1 MTELKVDVKVCC
13 MASIDE
19 ARLAARLGASAVGLV
34 GDMPSGPGVIGAQ
47 AAAKIAREAPTGLD
61 TFLLTSGERAADIA
75 NELAVCPAS
84 TVQIVRHID
93 PEEYPA
99 LIEAVPQVRRVQVI
113 HIEDEG
119 ALTLA
124 TRYTPFVHAFLLDS
138 GRTSGATPQF
148 GGTGNT
154 HDWSISAR
162 FVAQTELPVYLAGG
176 LKSTNVY
183 EAITQVR
190 PYGVDLCTGVRT
202 NDQLDEAKLHSF
214 MSEVRR
220 ARETLG
226 N

>member
-1 MTELKVDVKVCC
+1 
-13 MASIDE
+13 MASVEE
-19 ARLAARLGASAVGLV
+19 AHLAAGHGASAVGLV
-34 GDMPSGPGVIGAQ
+34 GDMPSGPGVIGAK

-162 FVAQTELPVYLAGG
+162 FVAQTKLPVYLAGG
-176 LKSTNVY
+176 LKCANVY
-183 EAITQVR
+183 DAITQVR

-202 NDQLDEAKLHSF
+202 NDQLDEAKLLSF
-214 MSEVRR
+214 MEEVRR
-220 ARETLG
+220 ASETLG

>member
-1 MTELKVDVKVCC
+1 MTDLQAHVKVCC

-19 ARLAARLGASAVGLV
+19 ARLAARLGVSAVGLV

-124 TRYTPFVHAFLLDS
+124 TR
-138 GRTSGATPQF
+138 
-148 GGTGNT
+148 
-154 HDWSISAR
+154 
-162 FVAQTELPVYLAGG
+162 
-176 LKSTNVY
+176 
-183 EAITQVR
+183 
-190 PYGVDLCTGVRT
+190 
-202 NDQLDEAKLHSF
+202 
-214 MSEVRR
+214 
-220 ARETLG
+220 
-226 N
+226 

>member
-1 MTELKVDVKVCC
+1 MTDLKVHVKVCC

-19 ARLAARLGASAVGLV
+19 VRLAERLGASAVGLV

-47 AAAKIAREAPTGLD
+47 AAAEIARKAPIGLD
-61 TFLLTSGERAADIA
+61 TFLLTSGERAADIV

-84 TVQIVRHID
+84 VVQIVRHID

-99 LIEAVPQVRRVQVI
+99 LIEAMPQVRRVQVI
-113 HIEDEG
+113 HIEDES

-124 TRYTPFVHAFLLDS
+124 MRYTPFVHAFLLDS
-138 GRTSGATPQF
+138 GRTLGTTPQF
-148 GGTGNT
+148 GGTGDT
-154 HDWSISAR
+154 HDWGISAR
-162 FVAQTELPVYLAGG
+162 FVAQAELPVYLAGG
-176 LKSTNVY
+176 LKSANVF
-183 EAITQVR
+183 EAISQVR

-202 NDQLDEAKLHSF
+202 NDQLDEGKLDSF

-220 ARETLG
+220 ASETLG

>member
-1 MTELKVDVKVCC
+1 
-13 MASIDE
+13 MASVEE
-19 ARLAARLGASAVGLV
+19 AHLAAGHGASAVGLV
-34 GDMPSGPGVIGAQ
+34 GDMPSGPGVIGAK

-162 FVAQTELPVYLAGG
+162 FVAQTKLPVYLAGG
-176 LKSTNVY
+176 LKSANVY
-183 EAITQVR
+183 DAITQVR

-202 NDQLDEAKLHSF
+202 NDQLDEAKLLSF
-214 MSEVRR
+214 MEEVRR
-220 ARETLG
+220 ASETLG

>member
-1 MTELKVDVKVCC
+1 MTANPVHVKICC
-13 MASIDE
+13 MASVEE
-19 ARLAARLGASAVGLV
+19 AHLAAGHGASAVGLV
-34 GDMPSGPGVIGAQ
+34 GDMPSGPGVIGAK

-162 FVAQTELPVYLAGG
+162 FVAQTKLPVYLAGG
-176 LKSTNVY
+176 LKSANVY
-183 EAITQVR
+183 DAITQVR

-202 NDQLDEAKLHSF
+202 NDQLDEAKLLSF
-214 MSEVRR
+214 MEEVRR
-220 ARETLG
+220 ASETLG